1 MFSGNAVYIP
11 PALQSEMTM
20 IEDVEEVQLAL
31 EMPADPDERQARIE
45 AERAELLAAVDAN
58 ELDTLSRKVTW
69 VLNYFPEARDSD
81 ITLMLH
87 FWDTFSDIDTS
98 DGIQREDLYKLPRL
112 TSLARARAKI
122 QNTYR
127 LFEASA
133 PVRKQRGQLA
143 ADERERLAEESAH
156 APAYAVFLDES
167 GKTATHLI
175 LGSVWVLH
183 PSEIVRLLNA
193 VQAWR
198 KSNAFEGEFH
208 FKEINDGNLR
218 HYISFADFVHSE
230 ASVLTFRALTC
241 DRRGL
246 KNIDE
251 MIEKLLYHLLLRG
264 VQHENDT
271 GRASLPRTLIVEKDA
286 DAPGSDSMML
296 AQTSDRLKAASL
308 SQLGGKLSLSDFKAV
323 NSKGQPLIQVAD
335 LIAGSLNRI
344 KNGTDTDSAKDKFA
358 KYFLGKLGMPSGPT
372 TPETVGDIAVLMSI

>member
-1 MFSGNAVYIP
+1 
-11 PALQSEMTM
+11 MT
-20 IEDVEEVQLAL
+20 EDVEEVQLDL
-31 EMPADPDERQARIE
+31 EMPTDLDERQARIE

-58 ELDTLSRKVTW
+58 QLDTLSRKVTW
-69 VLNYFPEARDSD
+69 VLNYFPDARDSD

-87 FWDTFSDIDTS
+87 FWDTFSEIDMS
-98 DGIQREDLYKLPRL
+98 YGIQREDLYKLPRL

-133 PVRKQRGQLA
+133 SVRKQRGQLA
-143 ADERERLAEESAH
+143 LDERERLAEEPPHS
-156 APAYAVFLDES
+156 PAYAVFLDES

-183 PSEIVRLLNA
+183 PSEIVRLFNA
-193 VQAWR
+193 VRAWR

-208 FKEINDGNLR
+208 FKEINEGNLH

-230 ASVLTFRALTC
+230 AAVLTFRALTC

-246 KNIDE
+246 KNIDD

-264 VQHENDT
+264 VEHENDT
-271 GRASLPRTLIVEKDA
+271 RRAPLPRTLIVEKDA

-296 AQTSDRLKAASL
+296 AQTADRLKAASL

-323 NSKGQPLIQVAD
+323 NSKGQPLIQIAD

-344 KNGTDTDSAKDKFA
+344 KNGTDTGSAKDKFA
-358 KYFLGKLGMPSGPT
+358 QYFLGKLGMPSGPT